1 MEGLFMPLV
10 INGQQIDNEFVEGE
24 FAQIK
29 SHYERMG
36 NVSCC
41 ERDEEFRGY
50 ARDNIVA
57 RVLLLQESI
66 KRVGQLPT
74 EEVDVAF
81 EALATTHGGS
91 ERLLAAL
98 GATAEQLPLIR
109 KDVEADLRLR
119 KMIDALCD
127 QQGEPDESALREYY
141 DGHLDVFLTPEE
153 VRASHILKTV
163 RRVEERQKA
172 FDDLRAIR
180 PRLVAGADFEQMAK
194 QHSDKATEH
203 IDFGFFKRGE
213 LPEEVE
219 VVAFS
224 SEIGEVSP
232 IFLSTYGYHII
243 KVTDRK
249 PPTPKPFEETKADV
263 RSRLMNDRR
272 AEVTRK
278 LVEELKKTATI
289 EELVSDAV
297 S

>member
-1 MEGLFMPLV
+1 MPLV

>member
-1 MEGLFMPLV
+1 MPLV

-41 ERDEEFRGY
+41 ERDDEFRGY

-66 KRVGQLPT
+66 KRVAQLPSV
-74 EEVDVAF
+74 EVDAAF
-81 EALATTHGGS
+81 ETLAQTHGGS

-127 QQGEPDESALREYY
+127 QQGEPDESSLRKYY
-141 DGHLDVFLTPEE
+141 DEHLDVFLTFEE

-180 PRLVAGADFEQMAK
+180 PRLVAGADFEEMAK
-194 QHSDKATEH
+194 QHSDKAAEH

-249 PPTPKPFEETKADV
+249 PPTPKPFEEIKSEV
-263 RSRLMNDRR
+263 RSRLMNERR
-272 AEVTRK
+272 AEATRR

-289 EELVSDAV
+289 EELVSDPV